1 MNKSSNNNCV
11 LVIAAHPDDEVL
23 GCGGSIA
30 KWSKDGHEVHL
41 LIMAEGVTSRDK
53 HRNRESRKQ
62 ELSNL
67 GQSVKR
73 AADILGVKSVEL
85 LDYPDNRMDSVD
97 LLDVV
102 KTIEDYIEKLQP
114 EVVVTHHS
122 GDLNIDHQIIHQAAM
137 AACRP
142 HPGHPVKRILSFEV
156 PSATEW
162 QSPTVHHSFVP
173 NWFEDISDT
182 LELKIKALGTYETEM
197 RDWPHARSTKAV
209 DHLAKWR
216 GASVGAEAAEAFM
229 LVRNITKQ

>member
-53 HRNRESRKQ
+53 HRNRESKKQ

-67 GQSVKR
+67 AQSVKR

-102 KTIEDYIEKLQP
+102 KTIEDYIEKLKP
-114 EVVVTHHS
+114 DVVVTHHA
-122 GDLNIDHQIIHQAAM
+122 GDINIDHQIIHQAVIT
-137 AACRP
+137 ACRP
-142 HPGHPVKRILSFEV
+142 QPEHRVKRILSFEV
-156 PSATEW
+156 QSSTEW
-162 QSPTVHHSFVP
+162 QSPTVGSFFAP
-173 NWFEDISDT
+173 NWFENISGT
-182 LELKIKALGTYETEM
+182 LELKIKALEAYKSEM
-197 RDWPHARSTKAV
+197 HEWPHARSIKAV
-209 DHLAKWR
+209 EHLANWR
-216 GASVGAEAAEAFM
+216 GSTIGCEAAEAFM
-229 LVRNITKQ
+229 LIRNIT

>member
-53 HRNRESRKQ
+53 HRNRESKKQ

-67 GQSVKR
+67 AQSVKR

-102 KTIEDYIEKLQP
+102 KTIETYVKKLKP
-114 EVVVTHHS
+114 GVVVTHHS
-122 GDLNIDHQIIHQAAM
+122 NDLNIDIKLYI
-137 AACRP
+137 RP
-142 HPGHPVKRILSFEV
+142 
-156 PSATEW
+156 
-162 QSPTVHHSFVP
+162 
-173 NWFEDISDT
+173 
-182 LELKIKALGTYETEM
+182 
-197 RDWPHARSTKAV
+197 
-209 DHLAKWR
+209 
-216 GASVGAEAAEAFM
+216 
-229 LVRNITKQ
+229 